1 VTAAMLLTDSYAERG
16 ARERARALLDPQ
28 SFRELLGPFERIASP
43 YLAAQGVVPQS
54 DDGTVVA
61 RGTLGGA
68 RACVVATD
76 GRFLGGSIGEI
87 GGAKIAG
94 ALELARR
101 DAERGTPTRMV
112 LALDTGGIRLQEANL
127 GILAVSEICDAIV
140 ALREL
145 MPVVAVIAGRV
156 GVYGGLSLSTALCS
170 HIIVSEGARVGL
182 NGPDVVETESGID
195 EMDSS
200 DRPLIWR
207 VTGGRLRLQQGF
219 VTELVSDDVAAIRAA
234 IERAF
239 ETSPE
244 LGPLVAQS
252 FPDPRL
258 ERDAFLRAM
267 EIEP

>member
-1 VTAAMLLTDSYAERG
+1 MSLLLAESFAERS
-16 ARERARALLDPQ
+16 ARDRARALLDAQ
-28 SFRELLGPFERIASP
+28 SFRELLDPFQRIASP
-43 YLAAQGVVPQS
+43 YLEAQGVVPQS

-61 RGTLGGA
+61 RGTIGGV

-94 ALELARR
+94 SLELARR
-101 DAERGTPTRMV
+101 DAERGTPTRLV

-127 GILAVSEICDAIV
+127 AILTVSEICDGIV

-145 MPVVAVIAGRV
+145 MPVVALIAGRV

-170 HIIVSEGARVGL
+170 QIIVSEGARVGL

-207 VTGGRLRLQQGF
+207 VTGGQLRFRQGF
-219 VTELVSDDVAAIRAA
+219 ATELVSDDVAAIRAA
-234 IERAF
+234 VERAF
-239 ETSPE
+239 EEPRE
-244 LGPLVAQS
+244 LGPLVPQP

-258 ERDAFLRAM
+258 ERDEFLRAM

>member
-1 VTAAMLLTDSYAERG
+1 MSLLLTESFAERG

-28 SFRELLGPFERIASP
+28 SFRELLDPFQRIASP
-43 YLAAQGVVPQS
+43 YLAAQGVVAQA

-61 RGTLGGA
+61 RGTIGGV

-101 DAERGTPTRMV
+101 DVERGTPTRLV

-127 GILAVSEICDAIV
+127 AILAVSEICDGIV

-145 MPVVAVIAGRV
+145 MPVVALIAGRV

-170 HIIVSEGARVGL
+170 QIIVSEGARVGL
-182 NGPDVVETESGID
+182 NGPDVVETESGLD

-207 VTGGRLRLQQGF
+207 VTGGRFRFEQGF
-219 VTELVSDDVAAIRAA
+219 ATELVPDDVAAIRAA
-234 IERAF
+234 VERAF
-239 ETSPE
+239 EEPRE
-244 LGPLVAQS
+244 LGPLLPQS

-258 ERDAFLRAM
+258 ERDVFLRAM

>member
-1 VTAAMLLTDSYAERG
+1 MSLLLTDSFAERG

-28 SFRELLGPFERIASP
+28 TFRELLDPFARIASP
-43 YLAAQGVVPQS
+43 YLAAQGVVAQS

-61 RGTLGGA
+61 RGTIGDV

-87 GGAKIAG
+87 GGSKIAG

-101 DAERGTPTRMV
+101 DAQRGTPTRLV

-127 GILAVSEICDAIV
+127 AILAVSEICDGIV

-145 MPVVAVIAGRV
+145 MPVVALIAGRI

-170 HIIVSEGARVGL
+170 EIIVSEGARVGL
-182 NGPDVVETESGID
+182 NGPDVVETESGLD

-207 VTGGRLRLQQGF
+207 VTGGQFRFKQGF
-219 VTELVSDDVAAIRAA
+219 ATELVSDDVAAIRAA
-234 IERAF
+234 VERAF
-239 ETSPE
+239 VEPRE
-244 LGPLVAQS
+244 LGVLVPQP
-252 FPDPRL
+252 FPDPQL

>member
-1 VTAAMLLTDSYAERG
+1 VSALLLAESFAERG
-16 ARERARALLDPQ
+16 ARERARALLDAQ
-28 SFRELLGPFERIASP
+28 SFRELIGPFERVASP
-43 YLAAQGVVPQS
+43 YLAAQGIVPQS
-54 DDGTVVA
+54 DDGCVVA
-61 RGTLGGA
+61 RGTIGGE

-101 DAERGTPTRMV
+101 DYERATPTRVV

-140 ALREL
+140 ALR
-145 MPVVAVIAGRV
+145 MVQPVVALIGGRV

-170 HIIVSEGARVGL
+170 QIIVSEGARIGL
-182 NGPDVVETESGID
+182 NGPDVVETESGIE
-195 EMDSS
+195 EMDAS

-207 VTGGRLRLQQGF
+207 VTGGRQRFEQGF
-219 VTELVSDDVAAIRAA
+219 VTELVPDDVEVLRAA
-234 IERAF
+234 VQRAF
-239 ETSPE
+239 EQPRE
-244 LGPLVAQS
+244 LGALEVQP

-267 EIEP
+267 GIEP

>member
-1 VTAAMLLTDSYAERG
+1 MTPLLTESYAERG
-16 ARERARALLDPQ
+16 ARERARALLDPS
-28 SFRELLGPFERIASP
+28 SFRELLGPFARVSSP
-43 YLAAQGVVPQS
+43 YLAAQDVVPQS
-54 DDGTVVA
+54 DDGVVVA

-68 RACVVATD
+68 GACVVASD

-101 DAERGTPTRMV
+101 DFEAGRPTRVV

-127 GILAVSEICDAIV
+127 GILAVTEICDAIV

-170 HIIVSEGARVGL
+170 AIIVTEGARIGL
-182 NGPDVVETESGID
+182 NGPDVVETESGIE

-207 VTGGRLRLQQGF
+207 VTGGRRRFEQGF
-219 VTELVSDDVAAIRAA
+219 TTELVADDLGAIRAA
-234 IERAF
+234 VELAF
-239 ETSPE
+239 ERPRE
-244 LGPLVAQS
+244 LGPLVAPP

-258 ERDAFLRAM
+258 ERDEFLRAM

>member
-1 VTAAMLLTDSYAERG
+1 MSLLLAESFAERS
-16 ARERARALLDPQ
+16 ARDRARALLDPQ
-28 SFRELLGPFERIASP
+28 TFRELLGPFERITSP
-43 YLAAQGVVPQS
+43 YLEAQGIVPQS

-61 RGTLGGA
+61 RGTIGGV

-101 DAERGTPTRMV
+101 DAQRGTPTRLV

-127 GILAVSEICDAIV
+127 AILAVSEICDGIV

-145 MPVVAVIAGRV
+145 MPAVAVIAGRV

-170 HIIVSEGARVGL
+170 QIIVSEGARVGL
-182 NGPDVVETESGID
+182 NGPDVVETESGLD

-207 VTGGRLRLQQGF
+207 VTGGQLRFRQGF
-219 VTELVSDDVAAIRAA
+219 ATELVNDDVAAIRAA
-234 IERAF
+234 VERAF
-239 ETSPE
+239 EDPRE
-244 LGPLVAQS
+244 LGPLVPQP

>member
-1 VTAAMLLTDSYAERG
+1 VSLLLAESFAERS
-16 ARERARALLDPQ
+16 ARDRARALLDAQ
-28 SFRELLGPFERIASP
+28 SFRELLDPFQRIASP
-43 YLAAQGVVPQS
+43 YLEAQGVVPQS

-61 RGTLGGA
+61 RGTIGGV

-101 DAERGTPTRMV
+101 DAERGTPTRLV
-112 LALDTGGIRLQEANL
+112 LA
-127 GILAVSEICDAIV
+127 ILTVSEICDGIV

-145 MPVVAVIAGRV
+145 MPVVALIAGRV

-170 HIIVSEGARVGL
+170 QIIVSEGARVGL

-207 VTGGRLRLQQGF
+207 VTGGQLRFRQGF
-219 VTELVSDDVAAIRAA
+219 ATELVSDDVAVIRAA
-234 IERAF
+234 VERAF
-239 ETSPE
+239 EEPRE
-244 LGPLVAQS
+244 LGPLVPQP

>member
-1 VTAAMLLTDSYAERG
+1 MTPFLTESFAERG
-16 ARERARALLDPQ
+16 ARERARALLDPA
-28 SFRELLGPFERIASP
+28 SFRELLDPFARIASP
-43 YLAAQGVVPQS
+43 YLAAQDVVPQA
-54 DDGTVVA
+54 DDGVVVA
-61 RGTLGGA
+61 RGTLGNR
-68 RACVVATD
+68 RACVVASD

-101 DAERGTPTRMV
+101 DFEDGRPTRVV

-127 GILAVSEICDAIV
+127 GILAVTEICDAIV
-140 ALREL
+140 ALRER

-170 HIIVSEGARVGL
+170 AIIVSEGARIGL
-182 NGPDVVETESGID
+182 NGPDVVETESGIE

-207 VTGGRLRLQQGF
+207 VTGGRRRFEQDF
-219 VTELVSDDVAAIRAA
+219 TTELVADDVGAIRAA
-234 IERAF
+234 VERAF
-239 ETSPE
+239 ERPRP
-244 LGPLVAQS
+244 LGPLVPPP

-258 ERDAFLRAM
+258 ERDAFLHAM
-267 EIEP
+267 EIQP

>member
-1 VTAAMLLTDSYAERG
+1 MTTMLLTESFAERG

-28 SFRELLGPFERIASP
+28 TFRELIGPFERIASP

-61 RGTLGGA
+61 RGTIGGV

-101 DAERGTPTRMV
+101 DAQRGTPTRMV

-170 HIIVSEGARVGL
+170 EIIVSEGARVGL
-182 NGPDVVETESGID
+182 NGPDVVETESGIE

-207 VTGGRLRLQQGF
+207 VTGGRLRLRQGF
-219 VTELVSDDVAAIRAA
+219 ATELVSDDVPAIRGA
-234 IERAF
+234 IARAF
-239 ETSPE
+239 ETPNE
-244 LGPLVAQS
+244 LGPLVAQV

-258 ERDAFLRAM
+258 ARDDFLRAM
-267 EIEP
+267 EIQP

>member
-1 VTAAMLLTDSYAERG
+1 MITLALAESFAERG
-16 ARERARALLDPQ
+16 ARERARALLDAQ
-28 SFRELLGPFERIASP
+28 SFRELIGPFERIASP

-54 DDGTVVA
+54 DDGCVVA
-61 RGTLGGA
+61 RGTIGGQ

-101 DAERGTPTRMV
+101 DAERGNPTRLV

-127 GILAVSEICDAIV
+127 GILAVTEICDAIV
-140 ALREL
+140 ALRML
-145 MPVVAVIAGRV
+145 QPVVAVIAGRV

-170 HIIVSEGARVGL
+170 QIIVSEGARVGL
-182 NGPDVVETESGID
+182 NGPDVIETESGIE

-207 VTGGRLRLQQGF
+207 VTGGRMRYEQGF
-219 VTELVSDDVAAIRAA
+219 ATELVPDDVEAIRAA
-234 IERAF
+234 VQHAF
-239 ETSPE
+239 EQPRE
-244 LGPLVAQS
+244 LGPLEPQA

-258 ERDAFLRAM
+258 DRDVFLRAM
-267 EIEP
+267 GIEA

>member
-1 VTAAMLLTDSYAERG
+1 MTALLLTESFAERG
-16 ARERARALLDPQ
+16 ARERARALLDAQ
-28 SFRELLGPFERIASP
+28 SFRELIGPFERIASP

-61 RGTLGGA
+61 RGTIGGV

-87 GGAKIAG
+87 GGSKIAG

-145 MPVVAVIAGRV
+145 MP

-170 HIIVSEGARVGL
+170 EIIVSEGARVGL

-207 VTGGRLRLQQGF
+207 VTGGRQRFAQGF
-219 VTELVSDDVAAIRAA
+219 ASELVSDDVPAIRAA
-234 IERAF
+234 VERAF
-239 ETSPE
+239 EAPRE
-244 LGPLVAQS
+244 LGPLVAQP

-258 ERDAFLRAM
+258 DRDAFLRAM